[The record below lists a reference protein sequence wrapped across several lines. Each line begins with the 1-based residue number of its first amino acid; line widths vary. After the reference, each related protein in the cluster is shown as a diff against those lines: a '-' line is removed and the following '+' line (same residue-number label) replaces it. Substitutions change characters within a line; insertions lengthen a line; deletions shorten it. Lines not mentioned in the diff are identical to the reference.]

1 MDAIRLVNLRR
12 VMHDLGKTDHIGCV
26 DVVDAD
32 RERQF
37 RQARAQ
43 LANHREVIEALE
55 LARRNVRFRP
65 REPEDVLDFHRTEIS
80 ADLVRDR
87 ADQLE
92 RKEHDRE
99 LDPVRQLQGYDVAL
113 LHALAAQEL
122 REALHL
128 RP

>member
-1 MDAIRLVNLRR
+1 MDAIRLVDLRR
-12 VMHDLGKTDHIGCV
+12 VMHDLSEADHIGCV
-26 DVVDAD
+26 AVVNAD
-32 RERQF
+32 RERQL

-65 REPEDVLDFHRTEIS
+65 RELKDVLDFDRSEIG

-87 ADQLE
+87 ADKLE
-92 RKEHDRE
+92 RKENDRE
-99 LDPVRQLQGYDVAL
+99 LDPVRQLQGYDVAS
-113 LHALAAQEL
+113 LHALAAQKL